1 MTIVGGRRGLLLLII
16 AERVLRLGNESR
28 EIFPQP
34 IFVFLSSAEVF
45 PFPFPPSEEFV
56 LASMTRFISTIQ
68 P

>member
-1 MTIVGGRRGLLLLII
+1 MTIVGGRGLLPLIL
-16 AERVLRLGNESR
+16 AERILRLGKESK
-28 EIFPQP
+28 ELPQP
-34 IFVFLSSAEVF
+34 IFIFLSSAEVF